1 MKKVLLSCALLISL
15 LGMGACG
22 SSDDSS
28 STKNVKSTATATS
41 ETSENKKKD
50 GTYENRT
57 LTVPDGVLK
66 ITGFQKGTD
75 YEGKPMFY
83 VLFDLTN
90 NTEEA
95 QNVQNMYMG
104 FVNVKQNTG
113 DTTEDLEFS
122 MMTDSPLQDKL
133 DMLQKDIN
141 PGATIQGAYAYNFA
155 DESKPVTFIF
165 TDELFSMDDPIATE
179 EITIQ

>member
-1 MKKVLLSCALLISL
+1 MKKVLLSCAILISL
-15 LGMGACG
+15 LGLGACG
-22 SSDDSS
+22 SSDDSG
-28 STKNVKSTATATS
+28 STKNVKSTATATTES
-41 ETSENKKKD
+41 KEKN

-66 ITGFQKGTD
+66 ITGFQKSTD

-90 NTEEA
+90 NSKEA
-95 QNVQNMYMG
+95 QNVQTMYMG
-104 FVNVKQNTG
+104 LVNAKQNTG
-113 DTTEDLEFS
+113 DTTENLEFS
-122 MMTDSPLQDKL
+122 VTMDSPVQDKL

-141 PGATIQGAYAYNFA
+141 PGATIQGAYAYTFA
-155 DESKPVTFIF
+155 DESKPVTFTF
-165 TDELFSMDDPIATE
+165 TDNLFSMNDPIATE

>member
-1 MKKVLLSCALLISL
+1 MKKVLLSCTLLISL
-15 LGMGACG
+15 LGVGACG
-22 SSDDSS
+22 SSDDAS

-41 ETSENKKKD
+41 ETSKAQKKD

-90 NTEEA
+90 NTDEA
-95 QNVQNMYMG
+95 ENIQSMYMG
-104 FVNVKQNTG
+104 FVGAKQNTG

-122 MMTDSPLQDKL
+122 MLTDSPLQDKL

-155 DESKPVTFIF
+155 DESKPVTFTF
-165 TDELFSMDDPIATE
+165 TDKLFSMDDPIATE